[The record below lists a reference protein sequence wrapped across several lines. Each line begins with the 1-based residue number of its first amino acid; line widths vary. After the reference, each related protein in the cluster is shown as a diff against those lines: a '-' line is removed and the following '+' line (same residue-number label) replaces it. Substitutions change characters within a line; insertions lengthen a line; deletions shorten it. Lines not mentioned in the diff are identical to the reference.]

1 MLFHPGL
8 FSLMTGNQEVV
19 VSKKSISEAPLSVA
33 VSRVAVCTLHS
44 MMAPQLYQNS
54 GVLITLLLS
63 KVSWFESYDMVTL
76 ALT

>member
-1 MLFHPGL
+1 
-8 FSLMTGNQEVV
+8 MTGNQEVV
-19 VSKKSISEAPLSVA
+19 VSKKSISEAPLLVA
-33 VSRVAVCTLHS
+33 VSRVVVCTLHS

-63 KVSWFESYDMVTL
+63 KVSWFESYDMVTP